1 MFSRAMERAV
11 RKLVTSD
18 GLEFFGTS
26 EVTCQARQVIAS
38 GQAHENVEGS
48 ESAEAASGLIYS
60 QCAKS
65 HA

>member
-1 MFSRAMERAV
+1 MFSR
-11 RKLVTSD
+11 D
-18 GLEFFGTS
+18 GAGGAQARDIGWAGVFGTS